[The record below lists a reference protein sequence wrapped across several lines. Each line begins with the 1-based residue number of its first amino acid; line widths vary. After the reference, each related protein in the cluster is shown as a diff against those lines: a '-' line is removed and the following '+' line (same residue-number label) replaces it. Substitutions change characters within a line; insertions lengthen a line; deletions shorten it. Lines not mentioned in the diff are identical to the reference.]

1 LATSVF
7 GDKGVLKARRLRA
20 IRVSPDYG
28 RKMEYVFGNA
38 TGNKHNIDR
47 SIAMKRQLNSV
58 GIFDNETGRKLV
70 LEKLTKTFNNTSSIL
85 KTQDNGRIV
94 RKSLL
99 KGPNGVL
106 KVESIWD
113 GEKLITVKLYGGK

>member
-1 LATSVF
+1 
-7 GDKGVLKARRLRA
+7 
-20 IRVSPDYG
+20 
-28 RKMEYVFGNA
+28 MEYVFGNA

>member
-1 LATSVF
+1 LATSFF

-58 GIFDNETGRKLV
+58 GIFDNETDRKLV
-70 LEKLTKTFNNTSSIL
+70 LEKLTNTFNNTSSIL

-94 RKSLL
+94 RESLL